1 MQKDTFY
8 QIRRELHQHPELSG
22 HEARTARLVE
32 DKLQAFHPTKVIRHV
47 GGHGLLVEYF
57 FSEDGPTVLFRADMD
72 AVAVQ
77 EPDDIPH
84 HSQTPGVAHKC
95 GHDGHTTI
103 LLRFARMLSE
113 RPLPKGRVL
122 LLFQPAEE
130 NGSGSKAVL
139 DTKVLDY
146 YKIDKAFALHNI
158 PGYPASAVL
167 CKEDS
172 FTCAVVSVS
181 ITLTGKT
188 SHAAEPQ
195 KGISP
200 IPATLNIVDELL
212 RWNNT
217 DIQSDDYFLSTIV
230 EIHVGEEAYGVSAG
244 NSIIRATLRAKTDKL
259 LHQHAQHL
267 KELVATECK
276 RSPDLQHEMEWLEPF
291 SANENDPQSVG
302 MIKNAALRNNLPYIE
317 LQTPFSW
324 GEDFGLFTQQYKG
337 AIFGLGSG
345 ENCAPLHSPQYDFP
359 DEVIETGAT
368 LFYTIAEE
376 NQRL

>member
-22 HEARTARLVE
+22 HEARTARFVE

-57 FSEDGPTVLFRADMD
+57 FSEDGPTLLFRADMD

-244 NSIIRATLRAKTDKL
+244 NSVIRATLRAKTDKL
-259 LHQHAQHL
+259 LHQHAQQL

-276 RSPDLQHEMEWLEPF
+276 RTPDLQHEMEWLEPF
-291 SANENDPQSVG
+291 SANGNDPQSVG

-368 LFYTIAEE
+368 LFYTIAEA
-376 NQRL
+376 NQ

>member
-22 HEARTARLVE
+22 HEARTARFVE

-244 NSIIRATLRAKTDKL
+244 NSVIRATLRAKTDKL
-259 LHQHAQHL
+259 LHQHAQQL

-276 RSPDLQHEMEWLEPF
+276 RTPDLQHEMEWLEPF
-291 SANENDPQSVG
+291 SANENDPQSVC

-368 LFYTIAEE
+368 LFYTIPEA
-376 NQRL
+376 NQ

>member
-1 MQKDTFY
+1 MQEDTFY

-22 HEARTARLVE
+22 HEARTARFAE
-32 DKLQAFHPTKVIRHV
+32 DKLQAFNPTKIIRHV

-57 FSEDGPTVLFRADMD
+57 FSEDGPTVLFRADID

-77 EPDDIPH
+77 EPDEIPH

-113 RPLPKGRVL
+113 HPLTKGRIL

-146 YKIDKAFALHNI
+146 YQIDKTFALHNI
-158 PGYPASAVL
+158 PGYPLHAVL
-167 CKEDS
+167 CKEGS

-200 IPATLNIVDELL
+200 IPAMLTIVDELS

-217 DIQSDDYFLSTIV
+217 DMQSDDYFLSTIV

-244 NSIIRATLRAKTDKL
+244 NGVIRATLRAKTDKL
-259 LHQHAQHL
+259 LHQHAEQL
-267 KELVATECK
+267 KNLVATECE
-276 RSPDLQHEMEWLEPF
+276 RTPGLQHEMEWLEPF
-291 SANENDPQSVG
+291 SANENDPQSVSLV
-302 MIKNAALRNNLPYIE
+302 KSAAIRNNLPYLE

-337 AIFGLGSG
+337 AMFGLGSG
-345 ENCAPLHSPQYDFP
+345 ENCAPPHSPQYDFP
-359 DEVIETGAT
+359 DAVIETGAT

-376 NQRL
+376 NQEL

>member
-1 MQKDTFY
+1 MQEDTFY

-22 HEARTARLVE
+22 HEARTARFAE
-32 DKLQAFHPTKVIRHV
+32 DKLQAFNPTKIIRHV

-57 FSEDGPTVLFRADMD
+57 FSEDGPTVLFRADID

-77 EPDDIPH
+77 EPDEIPH

-113 RPLPKGRVL
+113 HPLTKGRIL

-146 YKIDKAFALHNI
+146 YQIDKTFALHNI
-158 PGYPASAVL
+158 PGYPLHAVL
-167 CKEDS
+167 CKEGS

-200 IPATLNIVDELL
+200 IPAMLTIVDELS

-217 DIQSDDYFLSTIV
+217 DMQSDDYFLSTIV

-244 NSIIRATLRAKTDKL
+244 NGVIRATLRAKTDKL
-259 LHQHAQHL
+259 LHQHAEQL
-267 KELVATECK
+267 KNLVATECE
-276 RSPDLQHEMEWLEPF
+276 RTPGLQHEMEWLEPF
-291 SANENDPQSVG
+291 SANENDPQSVSLV
-302 MIKNAALRNNLPYIE
+302 KSAAIRNNLPYLE

-337 AIFGLGSG
+337 AMFGLGSG
-345 ENCAPLHSPQYDFP
+345 ENCAPLHSPQYDLP
-359 DEVIETGAT
+359 GH
-368 LFYTIAEE
+368 
-376 NQRL
+376 

>member
-22 HEARTARLVE
+22 HEARTARFVE

-84 HSQTPGVAHKC
+84 HSHTPGVAHKC

-259 LHQHAQHL
+259 LHQHAQQL

-276 RSPDLQHEMEWLEPF
+276 RTPDLQHEMEWLEPF

>member
-22 HEARTARLVE
+22 HEARTARFVE

-244 NSIIRATLRAKTDKL
+244 NSVIRATLRAKTDKL
-259 LHQHAQHL
+259 LHQHAQQL

-276 RSPDLQHEMEWLEPF
+276 RTPDLQHEMEWLEPF

-302 MIKNAALRNNLPYIE
+302 VIKNAALRNNLPYIE

-324 GEDFGLFTQQYKG
+324 GEDFGLFMQQYKG

>member
-1 MQKDTFY
+1 MQGDTFY
-8 QIRRELHQHPELSG
+8 QIRRELHRHPELSG
-22 HEARTARLVE
+22 YEARTARFIE
-32 DKLQAFHPTKVIRHV
+32 DKLQAFNPTKVIRHV

-57 FSEDGPTVLFRADMD
+57 FSEDGPTLLFRADMD

-77 EPDDIPH
+77 EPNDIPYY
-84 HSQTPGVAHKC
+84 SQNPGVAHKC
-95 GHDGHTTI
+95 GHDGHATI
-103 LLRFARMLSE
+103 LLRFAQMLSE
-113 RPLPKGRVL
+113 HPLPKGRVL

-146 YKIDKAFALHNI
+146 YKINKAFALHNI
-158 PGYPASAVL
+158 PGYPVSSVL
-167 CKEDS
+167 CKEGS

-200 IPATLNIVDELL
+200 IPATLNIVDKLL
-212 RWNNT
+212 RWNNN
-217 DIQSDDYFLSTIV
+217 DIQSDNYFLSTIV

-244 NSIIRATLRAKTDKL
+244 NSVIRATLRAKTDKL
-259 LHQHAQHL
+259 LHQHTQQL
-267 KELVATECK
+267 KELVATECE
-276 RSPDLQHEMEWLEPF
+276 RIPDLQHEMEWLEPF
-291 SANENDPQSVG
+291 SANENAPRSVRL
-302 MIKNAALRNNLPYIE
+302 IKNAALRNNLPYIE

-324 GEDFGLFTQQYKG
+324 GEDFGLFTQRYEG

-345 ENCAPLHSPQYDFP
+345 ENCAPLHSPHYDFP

>member
-22 HEARTARLVE
+22 HEARTARFVE

-244 NSIIRATLRAKTDKL
+244 NSVIRATLRAKTDKL
-259 LHQHAQHL
+259 LHQHAQQL

-276 RSPDLQHEMEWLEPF
+276 RTPDLQHEMEWLEPF

-302 MIKNAALRNNLPYIE
+302 MIKIAALRNNLPYIE

-368 LFYTIAEE
+368 LFYTIAEA
-376 NQRL
+376 NQ

>member
-1 MQKDTFY
+1 MQEDTFY

-22 HEARTARLVE
+22 HEAQTARFVE
-32 DKLQAFHPTKVIRHV
+32 DKLQAFNPTKIIRHV

-57 FSEDGPTVLFRADMD
+57 FSEDGPTVLFRADID

-77 EPDDIPH
+77 EPEEISH

-113 RPLPKGRVL
+113 HPLTKGRIL

-146 YKIDKAFALHNI
+146 YQIDKTFALHNI
-158 PGYPASAVL
+158 PGYPLHAVL
-167 CKEDS
+167 CKEGS

-200 IPATLNIVDELL
+200 IPAMLTIVDELS

-217 DIQSDDYFLSTIV
+217 DMQSDDYFLSTIV

-244 NSIIRATLRAKTDKL
+244 NGVIRATLRAKTDKL
-259 LHQHAQHL
+259 LHQHAEQL
-267 KELVATECK
+267 KNLVATECE
-276 RSPDLQHEMEWLEPF
+276 RTPGLQHEM
-291 SANENDPQSVG
+291 
-302 MIKNAALRNNLPYIE
+302 
-317 LQTPFSW
+317 
-324 GEDFGLFTQQYKG
+324 
-337 AIFGLGSG
+337 
-345 ENCAPLHSPQYDFP
+345 
-359 DEVIETGAT
+359 
-368 LFYTIAEE
+368 
-376 NQRL
+376 

>member
-1 MQKDTFY
+1 MQTETFY

-22 HEARTARLVE
+22 HEARTARFVE

-244 NSIIRATLRAKTDKL
+244 NSVIRATLRAKTDKL
-259 LHQHAQHL
+259 LHQHAQQL

-276 RSPDLQHEMEWLEPF
+276 RTPDLQHEMEWLEPF

-324 GEDFGLFTQQYKG
+324 GEDFGLFMQQYKG

>member
-22 HEARTARLVE
+22 HEARTARFIE
-32 DKLQAFHPTKVIRHV
+32 DKLQVFHPTKVIRHV

-113 RPLPKGRVL
+113 HPLTKGRIL

-146 YKIDKAFALHNI
+146 YQIDKAFALHNI
-158 PGYPASAVL
+158 PGYPLHAVL
-167 CKEDS
+167 CKEGC

-200 IPATLNIVDELL
+200 IPAILKIVDELS

-217 DIQSDDYFLSTIV
+217 DMQSDDYFLSTIV
-230 EIHVGEEAYGVSAG
+230 EIHVGKEAYGVSAG
-244 NSIIRATLRAKTDKL
+244 NGVIRATLRAKTDKL
-259 LHQHAQHL
+259 LHQHARQL
-267 KELVATECK
+267 KNLVTTECE
-276 RSPDLQHEMEWLEPF
+276 RTPGLQHEMEWLEPF
-291 SANENDPQSVG
+291 SANENDPQSVSL
-302 MIKNAALRNNLPYIE
+302 IKSATIRNNLPYLE

-324 GEDFGLFTQQYKG
+324 GED
-337 AIFGLGSG
+337 
-345 ENCAPLHSPQYDFP
+345 
-359 DEVIETGAT
+359 
-368 LFYTIAEE
+368 
-376 NQRL
+376 

>member
-1 MQKDTFY
+1 MQEDTFY

-22 HEARTARLVE
+22 HEARTARFVE
-32 DKLQAFHPTKVIRHV
+32 DKLQVFHPTKVIRHV

-244 NSIIRATLRAKTDKL
+244 NSVIRATLRAKTDKL
-259 LHQHAQHL
+259 LHQHAQQL

-276 RSPDLQHEMEWLEPF
+276 RTPDLQHEMEWLEPF

-324 GEDFGLFTQQYKG
+324 GEDFGLFMQQYKG

>member
-22 HEARTARLVE
+22 HEARTARFVE

-72 AVAVQ
+72 AIAVQ

-244 NSIIRATLRAKTDKL
+244 NSVIRATLRAKTDKL
-259 LHQHAQHL
+259 LHQHAQQL

-276 RSPDLQHEMEWLEPF
+276 RTPDLQHEMEWLEPF

>member
-22 HEARTARLVE
+22 HEARTARFVE

-217 DIQSDDYFLSTIV
+217 YIQSDDYFLSTIV

-244 NSIIRATLRAKTDKL
+244 NSVIRATLRAKTDKL
-259 LHQHAQHL
+259 LHQHAQQL

-276 RSPDLQHEMEWLEPF
+276 RTPDLQHEMEWLEPF

-368 LFYTIAEE
+368 LFYTIAEA
-376 NQRL
+376 NQ

>member
-8 QIRRELHQHPELSG
+8 QIRRELNQHPELSG
-22 HEARTARLVE
+22 HEARTARFVE

-244 NSIIRATLRAKTDKL
+244 NSVIRATLRAKTDKL
-259 LHQHAQHL
+259 LHQHAQQL

-276 RSPDLQHEMEWLEPF
+276 RTPDLQHEMEWLEPF

-368 LFYTIAEE
+368 LFYTIAEA
-376 NQRL
+376 NQ